1 MGTIIWF
8 CEMLIHV
15 LYAGRFIS
23 HVNAISDPEKENK
36 QKVPMKDEENDKEIV
51 PTNDEKEDN
60 ELSTSF

>member
-36 QKVPMKDEENDKEIV
+36 QKVPMKDEKQ
-51 PTNDEKEDN
+51 DN
-60 ELSTSF
+60 ELSNSF